1 MLAELAWYNKGSLQ
15 YLNGKYFSLTT
26 AASGREARGPC
37 TDPGRRKE
45 NNPEGNRTG
54 GKWEGEGEEATEK
67 KKGVKSF
74 ALNLSL

>member
-1 MLAELAWYNKGSLQ
+1 MTE
-15 YLNGKYFSLTT
+15 